1 MTKSKK
7 NKPVKCDF
15 ILPFFLLLLLKVNF
29 VTKNAGKT
37 LSLLIEKENFMKN
50 DSFYRIQNNLI
61 TLHKIYRNE

>member
-1 MTKSKK
+1 MPI
-7 NKPVKCDF
+7 KPVLNHNL
-15 ILPFFLLLLLKVNF
+15 ISQFFLLLQLKVSF